1 MIELREVLE
10 RLLQRRDLPQSEAGE
25 LLVALTDAA
34 VAPAMAGALLAALRA
49 KGITMG
55 RVLNH
60 DNSPSQVSAEVT
72 PDVFV
77 RSVYFWDPD
86 GVMLEF
92 AAWTHGGFTEADV
105 AHEAVDADG
114 RKSRP
119 VVLKGGAK
127 VLEAAK

>member
-1 MIELREVLE
+1 
-10 RLLQRRDLPQSEAGE
+10 
-25 LLVALTDAA
+25 
-34 VAPAMAGALLAALRA
+34 
-49 KGITMG
+49 MG

-60 DNSPSQVSAEVT
+60 DKSPTQVSEEVT

-86 GVMLEF
+86 GIMPEF
-92 AAWTHGGFTEADV
+92 AAWTHSGFTEADV

-119 VVLKGGAK
+119 VVLKTEAK
-127 VLEAAK
+127 VLETAK